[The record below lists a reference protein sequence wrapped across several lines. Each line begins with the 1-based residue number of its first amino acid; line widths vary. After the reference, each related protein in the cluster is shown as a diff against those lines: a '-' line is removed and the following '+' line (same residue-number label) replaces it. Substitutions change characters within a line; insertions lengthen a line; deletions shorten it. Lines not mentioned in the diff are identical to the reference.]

1 MQVEKAGIREKKFQ
15 VFNYDWWNK
24 NVQIEPCPMNVM
36 LVIALG
42 LCFNL
47 SFYLL
52 TGPPPQGYFSEIMLT
67 HPL

>member
-1 MQVEKAGIREKKFQ
+1 MQVAKTGIRGNKIQ

-36 LVIALG
+36 LVLG
-42 LCFNL
+42 LCFNF
-47 SFYLL
+47 SCYIL
-52 TGPPPQGYFSEIMLT
+52 TGPPLKVISEIMLT